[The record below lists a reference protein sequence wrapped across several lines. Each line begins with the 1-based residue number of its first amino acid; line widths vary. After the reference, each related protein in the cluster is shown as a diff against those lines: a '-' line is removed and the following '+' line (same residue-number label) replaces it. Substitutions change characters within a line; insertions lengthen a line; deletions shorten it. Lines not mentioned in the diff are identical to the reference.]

1 MFAPFLKNG
10 INSTIEDYVEAIN
23 YIVDLVGEDCVGI
36 GTDFT
41 QGHDQAFFEW
51 ITHDKGYARRLTR
64 FGEII
69 NPKGIRTV
77 GEFPNLTAALLAD
90 GWSPEKVRK
99 IMGGN
104 WVKVLKEVWGENEA

>member
-41 QGHDQAFFEW
+41 QGTIKRSLNGSPTTKAM
-51 ITHDKGYARRLTR
+51 
-64 FGEII
+64 
-69 NPKGIRTV
+69 P
-77 GEFPNLTAALLAD
+77 AA
-90 GWSPEKVRK
+90 
-99 IMGGN
+99 
-104 WVKVLKEVWGENEA
+104 